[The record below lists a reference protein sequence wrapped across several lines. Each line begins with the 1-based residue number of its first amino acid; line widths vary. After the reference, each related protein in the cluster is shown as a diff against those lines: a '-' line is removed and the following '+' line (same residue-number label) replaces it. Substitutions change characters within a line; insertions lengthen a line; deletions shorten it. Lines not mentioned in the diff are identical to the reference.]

1 MARLFYIEEWREY
14 CKAFSPD
21 LPKPFMDITGILWL
35 GVVLGKKLRLL
46 SVPGVES
53 RLPLVW
59 ALLVSPPASMKTTA
73 MQLLTQALPTIFVSL
88 SEDEND
94 FEEIPPHLELAG
106 SPEGVIDTLSLLS
119 GKAVLLWVEEFVSIL
134 SATRRNTY
142 AAEWRNFLLRAYH
155 PSLSLTRSLR
165 RQKVVVKDIMP
176 HFISAITPQN
186 LLDYGGLDEV
196 RTGFLT
202 RFIPIFVDETS
213 KTATIPPPEE
223 GDFWLRLIHDHADQM
238 MKYQFRDFIFPS
250 EIEKR
255 YKDLREKLNTMEYES
270 EDEKIW
276 VSRAF
281 EFIPRCALLLSGAE
295 TDPDEEKCFILKEC
309 WDEAVRMFNE
319 YIIPSIHTIINFL
332 SSGANIYGELLRL
345 VEWMVPRGEVTRSE
359 IIRKF
364 RWDRKMMGEIEQMAK
379 DGGFIYVEDGY
390 VRGQGRPEQRW
401 RLISLP
407 DEIKNK
413 LEKEGGN

>member
-1 MARLFYIEEWREY
+1 MAKVFVIEEWREY

-53 RLPLVW
+53 RLPLIW
-59 ALLVSPPASMKTTA
+59 ALLVSPPAGLKTTA
-73 MQLLTQALPTIFVSL
+73 MQLLRQALPHITISI
-88 SEDEND
+88 SEEEY
-94 FEEIPPHLELAG
+94 EEIPADVELSG
-106 SPEGVIDTLSLLS
+106 SPEGVLDTLSLLS
-119 GKAVLLWVEEFVSIL
+119 GKSVLLWIEEFVSIL
-134 SATRRNTY
+134 SALKRNTY
-142 AAEWRNFLLRAYH
+142 SAEWRNFLLRAYH

-165 RQKVVVKDIMP
+165 RQKVVIKDIMP
-176 HFISAITPQN
+176 HFVSAITPQN

-202 RFIPIFVDETS
+202 RFIPIFVDETP
-213 KTATIPPPEE
+213 KTATTPPPEE
-223 GDFWLRLIHDHADQM
+223 GDFWLRLIHEHADQM
-238 MKYQFRDFIFPS
+238 IRYPFRDFVFPS
-250 EIEKR
+250 EIEKK
-255 YKDLREKLNTMEYES
+255 YKGLREKLDMLEYES
-270 EDEKIW
+270 DDEKIW

-281 EFIPRCALLLSGAE
+281 EFVPRCALLLSGVE
-295 TDPDEEKCFILKEC
+295 TDPDEEKCYILQDC
-309 WDEAVRMFNE
+309 WQEAERMFNK
-319 YIIPSIHTIINFL
+319 YIIPSIKTILNFL

-364 RWDRKMMGEIEQMAK
+364 RWDRKTMGEVEQMAR

-390 VRGQGRPEQRW
+390 VHGQGRPEQRW
-401 RLISLP
+401 KLISLP
-407 DEIKNK
+407 DEVRKKIDK
-413 LEKEGGN
+413 GGD

>member
-1 MARLFYIEEWREY
+1 MAKVYFIEEWREY

-21 LPKPFMDITGILWL
+21 LPKPYIDITGILWL
-35 GVVLGKKLRLL
+35 GVVLGKKLCLL

-59 ALLVSPPASMKTTA
+59 VLLVSPPAGLKTTA
-73 MQLLTQALPTIFVSL
+73 MQLLRQALPHTTISI
-88 SEDEND
+88 SEEEY
-94 FEEIPPHLELAG
+94 EEIPTDVELSG
-106 SPEGVIDTLSLLS
+106 SPEGVLDILALLS
-119 GKAVLLWVEEFVSIL
+119 GKSLLLWLEEFVSIL
-134 SATRRNTY
+134 SALKRNTY
-142 AAEWRNFLLRAYH
+142 SAEWRNFLLRAYH

-165 RQKVVVKDIMP
+165 RQKVAIKDIMP
-176 HFISAITPQN
+176 HFVSAITPQN

-202 RFIPIFVDETS
+202 RFIPIFVDEAP
-213 KTATIPPPEE
+213 KTATTPPPEE

-238 MKYQFRDFIFPS
+238 IRYPFRDFIFPS

-364 RWDRKMMGEIEQMAK
+364 RWDKKMMGEIEQMAK

-407 DEIKNK
+407 DEIRKK
-413 LEKEGGN
+413 IDKGGD